1 MKKVLIGLV
10 IFVLTISLIVGGT
23 YITYDNIVNIDT
35 IYKGISVNGVDVSN
49 LTEEEALKKVIA
61 EDSKKDQEVK
71 LLYNDYEFV
80 YSYENLGYN
89 PDYKTGVKEAFD
101 YAKEGSPGER
111 FLMVTDL
118 NSKPIDIEVK
128 GEFKEENV
136 NEVIAHLN
144 NVISYQ
150 PVNASFSVVN
160 DEVIINS
167 EQPGYRVDNDK
178 TRETIMSSV
187 NKNVPINVV
196 VDELAPEITTE
207 LFSALKGDIGNFSTN
222 YASSIPNRKENI
234 KLAARLID
242 GTVIMPG
249 QQISFNEVIGEISA
263 NTGFLPATVI
273 LDGEYDTGTGG
284 GICQVSTTLY
294 NAAVRADLK
303 IDERRNHSRPVNY
316 VPMGMDAAVAS
327 GLLDLKITNPFDFP
341 VYIKAKADNSD
352 IAFSIVGDTDK
363 KNYDVELVSER
374 AAVLSNKTK
383 NQYTSAL
390 PQGSTEVVQSGYTG
404 YSYSSYKIKSKDGE
418 VISREGYLS
427 SHYPSRDTIINIG
440 TGLTP

>member
-10 IFVLTISLIVGGT
+10 IFVLIISLIVGGT

-187 NKNVPINVV
+187 NKNEPINVV

-390 PQGSTEVVQSGYTG
+390 PQGSTEVAQSGYTG

-418 VISREGYLS
+418 VISREDYLS